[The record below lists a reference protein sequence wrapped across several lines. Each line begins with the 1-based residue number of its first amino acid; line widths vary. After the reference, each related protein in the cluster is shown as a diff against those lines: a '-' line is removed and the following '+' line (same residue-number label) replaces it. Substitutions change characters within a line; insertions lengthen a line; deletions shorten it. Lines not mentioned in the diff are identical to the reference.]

1 MAIHWSVPHLKTLI
15 PPGHHARLPEAYC
28 DPFSGTADK
37 TTIYNSASGEVLKE
51 LDMPGMIRV
60 DRNMRALCSEG
71 VEIQYSK
78 ALSSLTY
85 ENNGVTATFA
95 DGTTAFGNL
104 LVGADGPHSTVR
116 TELLGKEAATSRA
129 SNLTSF
135 MSTINYHDAQKA
147 RHVRS
152 ANPIFCIANTT
163 RTVL

>member
-95 DGTTAFGNL
+95 DGTTAFAISLSVPMAHIPPSGPNSWEKKL
-104 LVGADGPHSTVR
+104 LHQGHR
-116 TELLGKEAATSRA
+116 T
-129 SNLTSF
+129 
-135 MSTINYHDAQKA
+135 
-147 RHVRS
+147 
-152 ANPIFCIANTT
+152 
-163 RTVL
+163 